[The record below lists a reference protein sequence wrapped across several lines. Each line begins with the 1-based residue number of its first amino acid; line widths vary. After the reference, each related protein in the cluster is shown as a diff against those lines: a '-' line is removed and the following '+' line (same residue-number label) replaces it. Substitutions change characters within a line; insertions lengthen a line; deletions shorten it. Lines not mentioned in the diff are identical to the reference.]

1 MTLRRPAQTRAVVA
15 IGKSIGAAGVAL
27 LMLVLSGW
35 ALGPSPTVREID
47 AKANGS
53 QVTLIPGQAVRVK
66 LDTNPATGYRWV
78 IDRGAANV
86 LQPVGQPL
94 YTPSSTS
101 VPLVGAG
108 GTMTFDFVAA
118 ATGSDTLELAYRR
131 SAEKTVAPARSF
143 RVEVVVQ

>member
-1 MTLRRPAQTRAVVA
+1 MTLRPPAQTRAVVA

-27 LMLVLSGW
+27 LLMLALCGW

-94 YTPSSTS
+94 YTPS
-101 VPLVGAG
+101 
-108 GTMTFDFVAA
+108 
-118 ATGSDTLELAYRR
+118 
-131 SAEKTVAPARSF
+131 
-143 RVEVVVQ
+143 